1 MINRPVEKTAESEA
15 QTRHLTILEGF
26 EAARREVDRAL
37 SSSPPLV
44 EKYLDHLRTAG
55 GKFIRAGSLL
65 ACAMDPQNLVHPNAV
80 KLAAAVEILHL
91 ATLIHDDVI
100 DDAEVRRGIT
110 TLHRRFGQKTAVIC
124 GDYLLALA
132 LRTASSV
139 QNAGEYLNLSFPDY
153 ISRICLGELNQHLNN
168 GNLDLSV
175 YKYLRIISGKT
186 AALFEASFLAGAV
199 LSSEDPSVRSDYRH
213 LGRYVGMIFQLKDD
227 CIDYEETEESA
238 KKTVRSDFE
247 QGVVTLPLI
256 YAFANEQSLKKKA
269 EQNALSK
276 SELARSVIAAG
287 GLEHTRSVAKRYYE
301 KAARVIGR
309 LEITK
314 EKRSR
319 LTEILDK
326 AYNGTKK

>member
-1 MINRPVEKTAESEA
+1 MINRPVEKNAESEA
-15 QTRHLTILEGF
+15 QARHLTILDGF
-26 EAARREVDRAL
+26 EATKREVDIVL
-37 SSSPPLV
+37 SSSPPLI
-44 EKYLDHLRTAG
+44 EQYLGHLRTAG
-55 GKFIRAGSLL
+55 GKFIRAKALL
-65 ACAMDPQNLVHPNAV
+65 ACSMDPQNLVHPNAV

-110 TLHRRFGQKTAVIC
+110 TLHRKFGRKTAVIC

-132 LRTASSV
+132 LKTASSV
-139 QNAGEYLNLSFPDY
+139 QNAGEYLTFSFPDY
-153 ISRICLGELNQHLNN
+153 ISRICLGELRQHINN

-199 LSSEDPSVRSDYRH
+199 LSSEDPSVRRDYRR
-213 LGRYVGMIFQLKDD
+213 LGRYVGMIFQLTDD
-227 CIDYEETEESA
+227 CIDYEETEAGA

-256 YAFANEQSLKKKA
+256 YAFANEQNLKKKA
-269 EQNALSK
+269 ERNALSK
-276 SELARSVIAAG
+276 TELTRSVIAAG
-287 GLEHTRSVAKRYYE
+287 GLEHTRAVAKRYYE
-301 KAARVIGR
+301 KAVSVIGR
-309 LEITK
+309 LGITV
-314 EKRSR
+314 EKRR
-319 LTEILDK
+319 CLTEILDM